1 MTTRLGDTQ
10 RQSLCRW
17 SAATVE
23 EQPLALAASCCL
35 VSLATTAVADFFL
48 SIFLWQAKPADKFSI
63 SSSLVSVQ
71 LAILRRAKWQ
81 AMNGGSRAGN
91 FHPLRRWEW
100 GVRRRAPIRRVRM
113 PHLLPYCEAQGP
125 GDWGFLADPSAA
137 LMAGRNL
144 KKYIS
149 RENYNI
155 LIRKIAKIIE
165 LFNNLSSHS
174 QQQLFGTEFCS
185 KSKLGMG
192 AFSKLLSNTR
202 SFLLGEHTDW
212 TRGVILIGGLEM
224 YELEAPDWL
233 KYLTFRGIR
242 ETLLEDFDSSWINYN
257 RFWIR
262 IMNKKMFL

>member
-1 MTTRLGDTQ
+1 
-10 RQSLCRW
+10 
-17 SAATVE
+17 
-23 EQPLALAASCCL
+23 
-35 VSLATTAVADFFL
+35 
-48 SIFLWQAKPADKFSI
+48 
-63 SSSLVSVQ
+63 
-71 LAILRRAKWQ
+71 
-81 AMNGGSRAGN
+81 MNGGSRAGN

-262 IMNKKMFL
+262 IMKKKCFYKLKSKSYLNYHWKHFNWLWIFLTIKKVYLWKHTTGWSFKVKMMATNI